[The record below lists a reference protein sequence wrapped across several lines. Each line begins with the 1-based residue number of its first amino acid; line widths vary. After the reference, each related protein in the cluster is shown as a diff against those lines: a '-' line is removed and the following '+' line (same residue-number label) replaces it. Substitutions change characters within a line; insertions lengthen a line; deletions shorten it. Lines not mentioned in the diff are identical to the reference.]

1 MSTHAAQRQ
10 GAVPVGE
17 ACSQLESLL
26 ENDARAE
33 TLEEL
38 SREADAGA
46 ALARLRTA
54 MRSHRLP
61 MRGAPASLGRVVQS
75 LDNRTRKEGFHVL
88 ESWDYRA
95 HRFARDIVPVLMLD
109 RCVASGSHRRL
120 EAALS
125 ILLDQYFL
133 SVLGL
138 IAVRAWDD
146 GDPDA
151 ILGRVTALLTRV
163 DGSNGGR
170 HGFVDDAETLLLVAV
185 SHYHPQDVAY
195 DVLLER
201 VQVLSD
207 HRRLR
212 LALVCAPILGSHF
225 RWGLRFMYR
234 RDVGLLRDDNVVDYP
249 WLLYSMRTLLD
260 AYSRTGSADDRQ
272 TIVEGLL
279 SGLSVDPWAFTGTTP
294 PCLHAHRADHEAVRA
309 ALAGCRE
316 TLVQEFERHRPAP
329 GEYTPLGFEVNFL
342 CNALAAMVDTAL
354 DDSAPHPSL
363 NALLGRPAS
372 GAGGDALEPY
382 ARTLTNYAREHGGS
396 GDAAL
401 IVYDPRDAH
410 HGISMAQHV
419 LSGASYK

>member
-151 ILGRVTALLTRV
+151 ILGRVTALLTRF
-163 DGSNGGR
+163 DRSDGGR
-170 HGFVDDAETLLLVAV
+170 HPFIDDAETLLLVAV
-185 SHYHPQDVAY
+185 SHYHPDDVAY
-195 DVLLER
+195 DALLER
-201 VQVLSD
+201 VQALSD
-207 HRRLR
+207 QRRLR

-260 AYSRTGSADDRQ
+260 AYSRTGSADDREA
-272 TIVEGLL
+272 IVEGLL
-279 SGLSVDPWAFTGTTP
+279 SGLSVDPWAFTGATP

-309 ALAGCRE
+309 ALLACRE
-316 TLVQEFERHRPAP
+316 KLVDEFERHRPDR

-354 DDSAPHPSL
+354 DDCAPHPSL
-363 NALLGRPAS
+363 NALLGRPATS
-372 GAGGDALEPY
+372 TDSDALEPY
-382 ARTLTNYAREHGGS
+382 ARTLTNYARQHGGA
-396 GDAAL
+396 GDTAL
-401 IVYDPRDAH
+401 IVYDPHDAH
-410 HGISMAQHV
+410 HGITMARQV

>member
-1 MSTHAAQRQ
+1 MSTHAAQRRD
-10 GAVPVGE
+10 AVSVGE
-17 ACSQLESLL
+17 ACAQLESLL
-26 ENDARAE
+26 ESDARAE
-33 TLEEL
+33 ALAEL
-38 SREADAGA
+38 SREADAER

-61 MRGAPASLGRVVQS
+61 TGGAPVSLARIVQS
-75 LDNRTRKEGFHVL
+75 LDHRTRKEGFHVL

-95 HRFARDIVPVLMLD
+95 HRFAHDIVPVLMLE
-109 RCVASGSHRRL
+109 RCVARGSQHRI
-120 EAALS
+120 ETALS

-163 DGSNGGR
+163 DQANGGG
-170 HGFVDDAETLLLVAV
+170 HCFIDDAETLLLVAV
-185 SHYHPQDVAY
+185 SHYHPEEVAY
-195 DVLLER
+195 DALLER
-201 VQVLSD
+201 VQALSD
-207 HRRLR
+207 QRQLR
-212 LALVCAPILGSHF
+212 LALVCAPVLGSHF

-260 AYSRTGSADDRQ
+260 AYSRAGSTDDRW

-279 SGLSVDPWAFTGTTP
+279 SGLSVDPWAFTGGTP

-309 ALAGCRE
+309 TLAACRE
-316 TLVQEFERHRPAP
+316 NLVQEFERHRPAFR
-329 GEYTPLGFEVNFL
+329 EYTPLGFEVNFL

-354 DDSAPHPSL
+354 DDCAPHPSL
-363 NALLGRPAS
+363 NALLGRPAR
-372 GAGGDALEPY
+372 GVGGEALVPY
-382 ARTLTNYAREHGGS
+382 ARTLTNYAREHGGT

-401 IVYDPRDAH
+401 IVYDPHDAH
-410 HGISMAQHV
+410 HGISMAQQV
-419 LSGASYK
+419 LRGASYK